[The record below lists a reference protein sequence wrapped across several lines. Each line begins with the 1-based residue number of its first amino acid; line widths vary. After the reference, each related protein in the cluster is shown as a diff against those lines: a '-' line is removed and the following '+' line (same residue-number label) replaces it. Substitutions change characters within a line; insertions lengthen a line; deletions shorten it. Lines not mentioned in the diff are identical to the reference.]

1 MSENTS
7 ELRPMLEGLQN
18 LLFAEDY
25 KMNLEPTR
33 EMFDELYHIYTK
45 YMDIYN
51 ANSFR
56 GFLEEPRETD
66 CLESI

>member
-1 MSENTS
+1 MNEITS
-7 ELRPMLEGLQN
+7 ELRPMLEGLQDA
-18 LLFAEDY
+18 LFAQDY
-25 KMNLEPTR
+25 KRNEPAAQQ
-33 EMFDELYHIYTK
+33 MFDELYHIYTK

-56 GFLEEPRETD
+56 GFLEEPRMTD

>member
-1 MSENTS
+1 MNTITN
-7 ELRPMLEGLQN
+7 ELRPMLERLQDA
-18 LLFAEDY
+18 LFAQDY
-25 KMNLEPTR
+25 KRNEPAAQQ
-33 EMFDELYHIYTK
+33 MFDELYHIYTK

-56 GFLEEPRETD
+56 GFLEEPRMTD